1 MTNKTNK
8 SNSPLSDLRTKYS
21 EIRLAIKAHQEK
33 NTNAHKGSHINSN
46 SKSHVNKKT
55 YSHTNQKNNPFHC
68 GN

>member
-33 NTNAHKGSHINSN
+33 NTNAHKALKKQIAQLLTTMSSSRKRGSIQIDSR
-46 SKSHVNKKT
+46 S
-55 YSHTNQKNNPFHC
+55 
-68 GN
+68 GRE